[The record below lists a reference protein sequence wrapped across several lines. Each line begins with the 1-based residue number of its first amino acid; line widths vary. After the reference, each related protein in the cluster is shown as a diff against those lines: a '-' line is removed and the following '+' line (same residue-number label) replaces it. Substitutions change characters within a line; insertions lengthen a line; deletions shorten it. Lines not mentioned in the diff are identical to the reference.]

1 MPTPLTSDA
10 DASTSGSILAR
21 PYALT
26 TIGTFALVFFSA
38 FEALAVTTV
47 MPTVARELDGVRLYA
62 LAFAAPLASGV
73 IGMVTTGWWSDRRGP
88 IRPLT
93 VSITLFALGL
103 LVAGLAPTMPL
114 LVVGRLVQGLGAGG
128 LTVGLYV
135 VVGKVFPGHLQPA
148 VFASFAAAW
157 VLPSL
162 IGPSI
167 AAWVSHLIGWRWVFL
182 GVVALVAAATALI
195 LPALRALPPGDTA
208 TPSRGTAAR
217 LGWAVLAAVA
227 VLALGLG
234 GGGPKGLAISALAG
248 VVVLVAVTSLV
259 PRGTLLARRGLPS
272 VVLTRGA
279 LSGGFF
285 AAEAYLPFVLQERWG
300 WSPAAAGGGLAA
312 AGLSWALASQAQA
325 KLGARLSDTA
335 AMRWGAATLAVSAVG
350 LWATVAFHP
359 PAGLLVAAYG
369 VGAAGMGFG
378 YPRTSVATLAV
389 STDADRGFNSASLSI
404 ADSLGGA
411 LALAMCGVV
420 FATAGDEPFEAVFVV
435 AIVWSVLAALAAV
448 RTARPAEPAA

>member
-1 MPTPLTSDA
+1 VPTPLASDA

-73 IGMVTTGWWSDRRGP
+73 IGMVTTGWWSDRRGAA
-88 IRPLT
+88 RPLT
-93 VSITLFALGL
+93 LSIALFALGL

-167 AAWVSHLIGWRWVFL
+167 AAWVSHLVGWRWVFL
-182 GVVALVAAATALI
+182 GVVALVVAATALI
-195 LPALRALPPGDTA
+195 LPALRALPA
-208 TPSRGTAAR
+208 TQAVVTTTGAASR
-217 LGWAVLAAVA
+217 LLWAVVAAAA
-227 VLALGLG
+227 VLALDLG
-234 GGGPKGLAISALAG
+234 GGGGVAGLVVSLLAG
-248 VVVLVAVTSLV
+248 TVVVVAVRSLV
-259 PRGTLLARRGLPS
+259 PRGTLLARQGLPS

-300 WSPAAAGGGLAA
+300 WSPGAAGAGLAA
-312 AGLSWALASQAQA
+312 AGLSWAIASQAQA
-325 KLGARLSDTA
+325 KLGSRLSDTA
-335 AMRWGAATLAVSAVG
+335 AMRWGAATLAASSVA
-350 LWATVAFHP
+350 LWATVALHP

-389 STDADRGFNSASLSI
+389 STDADRGFNSSSLSI

-411 LALAMCGVV
+411 LALAICGVV
-420 FATAGDEPFEAVFVV
+420 FATAGAEPFAAVFVV
-435 AIVWSVLAALAAV
+435 AIAWSVLAALSAL
-448 RTARPAEPAA
+448 RTAPPVG

>member
-1 MPTPLTSDA
+1 MPTPLASDA
-10 DASTSGSILAR
+10 DASTSTGILSR

-73 IGMVTTGWWSDRRGP
+73 IGMVTTGWWSDRRGAA
-88 IRPLT
+88 RPLT
-93 VSITLFALGL
+93 LSIALFALGL

-167 AAWVSHLIGWRWVFL
+167 AAWVSHLVGWRWVFL
-182 GVVALVAAATALI
+182 GVVALVVAATALI
-195 LPALRALPPGDTA
+195 LPALRALPA
-208 TPSRGTAAR
+208 TEAAAGTTGAASR
-217 LGWAVLAAVA
+217 LLWAVVAAAA
-227 VLALGLG
+227 VLALDLG
-234 GGGPKGLAISALAG
+234 GDGGAAGLAMSLLAG
-248 VVVLVAVTSLV
+248 AVVVVAVRALV

-300 WSPAAAGGGLAA
+300 WSPGAAGAGLAA

-335 AMRWGAATLAVSAVG
+335 AMRWGAATLAVSSVG

-389 STDADRGFNSASLSI
+389 STDADRGFNSSSLSI

-411 LALAMCGVV
+411 LALAICGVV
-420 FATAGDEPFEAVFVV
+420 FATAGAEPFGAVFVV
-435 AIVWSVLAALAAV
+435 AIAWSVLAALSAM
-448 RTARPAEPAA
+448 RTAPPPS